1 MEFQAFP
8 KVELHVHLDCSL
20 SFRVVS
26 RIDPA
31 ITQPE
36 YNSSFIA
43 PPKCIDLADY
53 LIRTEASIALMQ
65 TRQHLKWVT
74 EDLIDQLAED
84 NVLYAEIR
92 FAPLQHT
99 RQGLTPKEVVETVI
113 ETITNYDIPQKPQ
126 LGLILCTLR
135 HHTEQQSLE
144 TAQLA
149 IECSRTFPT
158 GFDIAADEAKFPLQP
173 HYKAFQLALQH
184 GLTLTAHA
192 GEAKGPESVKETIQH
207 LKVRRIGHGV
217 RSIEDP
223 NLVAYLARNKIHL
236 EICPSSNVQTNVFSS
251 LADHSVDELRKAGV
265 CLSINTDGRSLVNTT
280 LTQEYQRLHQHFGW
294 TATDFLACNLQA
306 VEASLLPRTEKIRLC
321 HQLLGQARSFLYA

>member
-173 HYKAFQLALQH
+173 HYKVFSTCPPTRSDLDCSCRGSKRPRKCKRNH
-184 GLTLTAHA
+184 RTP
-192 GEAKGPESVKETIQH
+192 KGPTNWTWRSFHRRPQP
-207 LKVRRIGHGV
+207 RRIS
-217 RSIEDP
+217 R
-223 NLVAYLARNKIHL
+223 
-236 EICPSSNVQTNVFSS
+236 
-251 LADHSVDELRKAGV
+251 
-265 CLSINTDGRSLVNTT
+265 
-280 LTQEYQRLHQHFGW
+280 
-294 TATDFLACNLQA
+294 
-306 VEASLLPRTEKIRLC
+306 EK
-321 HQLLGQARSFLYA
+321 

>member
-1 MEFQAFP
+1 MDFQAFP

-99 RQGLTPKEVVETVI
+99 RQGLTPKQVVETVI
-113 ETITNYDIPQKPQ
+113 ETITHYDIPKKTPAGAYSLYSPAPHGTTKP
-126 LGLILCTLR
+126 GNR
-135 HHTEQQSLE
+135 S
-144 TAQLA
+144 
-149 IECSRTFPT
+149 
-158 GFDIAADEAKFPLQP
+158 
-173 HYKAFQLALQH
+173 
-184 GLTLTAHA
+184 
-192 GEAKGPESVKETIQH
+192 
-207 LKVRRIGHGV
+207 IGH
-217 RSIEDP
+217 RMLPHLPHSDSI
-223 NLVAYLARNKIHL
+223 
-236 EICPSSNVQTNVFSS
+236 
-251 LADHSVDELRKAGV
+251 
-265 CLSINTDGRSLVNTT
+265 
-280 LTQEYQRLHQHFGW
+280 
-294 TATDFLACNLQA
+294 
-306 VEASLLPRTEKIRLC
+306 LLPMKQNFHSNLITRLFN
-321 HQLLGQARSFLYA
+321 LPSNTV